1 MNFEDMKFLVVEDKD
16 ADREEVL
23 NRLARAGFKPENLL
37 GKPAAY
43 DEALEMI
50 EHNAAELDVVFLDL
64 NLPRHERDIRPEKK
78 HGFNL
83 LEFIHNSINA
93 RPGINLHVIVIS
105 GEDLLDGVN
114 DQLYYS
120 RFRGTLVSIANKA
133 DIEPTL
139 KASLK
144 RLGRDPL
151 VNKCRRLGIEVVDEY
166 EKVKDSTASVR
177 ERLEAARTLAI
188 RLVRYE
194 AEYTYGVPGCTDK
207 YADDLHGLIKEFIEE
222 RFEEDNKGK
231 QHVKASA
238 LKSPRV
244 WGSFLWR
251 GAMSQYLRD
260 INSYR
265 NLIVHMDENPYK
277 CSEPA
282 EQTWSIPPDV
292 LIDAEK
298 GDTIGQIV
306 MMMVLHLLQWYI
318 PWHEQVYLGGI
329 NKGVNH
335 DA

>member
-1 MNFEDMKFLVVEDKD
+1 MKFEDMKFAVVEDKD
-16 ADREEVL
+16 SDRQEVL
-23 NRLARAGFKPENLL
+23 NRLSKAGFSAGNLL
-37 GKPAAY
+37 GKPATY
-43 DEALEMI
+43 DEALELI
-50 EHNAAELDVVFLDL
+50 ETKHAELDVVFLDL
-64 NLPRHERDIRPEKK
+64 NLPRHERDVRPEKS
-78 HGFNL
+78 HGYKL
-83 LEFIHNSINA
+83 LEYIHDDINM
-93 RPGINLHVIVIS
+93 RPGTNIHVIVIS
-105 GEDLLDGVN
+105 GEHLLDGVN
-114 DQLYYS
+114 DKLYYS
-120 RFRGTLVSIANKA
+120 RFPGTLVSIADKA
-133 DIEPTL
+133 AIETTL
-139 KASLK
+139 KTSFK

-151 VNKCRRLGIEVVDEY
+151 VNKCRRLGIDVVDEY

-194 AEYTYGVPGCTDK
+194 AEYAYGEPGCTDK
-207 YADDLHGLIKEFIEE
+207 YADDLHGLIRDFIEE
-222 RFEEDNKGK
+222 RFEQDDKGRR
-231 QHVKASA
+231 QAKASA
-238 LKSPRV
+238 LAFPRV
-244 WGSFLWR
+244 WGGFLWR
-251 GAMSQYLRD
+251 GAMLQYLRD

-292 LIDAEK
+292 LMDAEK